1 MLLPLF
7 DIENGPENQIIPSC
21 LAELRHSA
29 AAKSDNLNITKTPHL
44 RGFYFPAIRQ
54 GYSRDALHQYPCHIV
69 VNRIIDLLRLTV
81 ALRSGA
87 IAPSVI
93 YINKNV
99 YSLLDGINK
108 NVYTYLKLNRQEEE
122 VKQSELR
129 RWLAAQGAEFK
140 DGTNHLKIYL
150 NGKQTVMPRHPGKEI
165 PEPLR
170 KAILKQLGIK

>member
-1 MLLPLF
+1 MPQNLASAGFLLVYPYTSLS
-7 DIENGPENQIIPSC
+7 II
-21 LAELRHSA
+21 
-29 AAKSDNLNITKTPHL
+29 KMFI
-44 RGFYFPAIRQ
+44 
-54 GYSRDALHQYPCHIV
+54 SRLDF
-69 VNRIIDLLRLTV
+69 
-81 ALRSGA
+81 
-87 IAPSVI
+87 
-93 YINKNV
+93 INKNV
-99 YSLLDGINK
+99 YN
-108 NVYTYLKLNRQEEE
+108 YLKLNRQEEE